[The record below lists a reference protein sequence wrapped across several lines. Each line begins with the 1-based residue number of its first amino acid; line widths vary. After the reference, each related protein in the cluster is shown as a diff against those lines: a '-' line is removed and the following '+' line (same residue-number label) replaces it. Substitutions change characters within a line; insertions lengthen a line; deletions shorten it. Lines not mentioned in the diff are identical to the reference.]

1 MKIIMGI
8 NVNVKM
14 NYQIR
19 VQIKLL
25 KINIKIIP
33 FFNLKILI
41 NWMNANFANSVP
53 MVC

>member
-33 FFNLKILI
+33 FFKLKILI
-41 NWMNANFANSVP
+41 NWKNANFANSVI
-53 MVC
+53 MVF